1 MDRNDNSLV
10 QRTVVKTNYFR
21 FKCDIPILKYKV
33 STDPQIPSNQVGL
46 LYRILAKLRDTL
58 NNLMSPYQ
66 PFNFTIYSPA
76 QIDETVLVVDHEN
89 VRYSVKIEPSGILE
103 VNGNDKEAL
112 VFMGRFFKVLQSHLK
127 LKQIGRKYF
136 NDKAPEDFSR
146 WKLTIWPGYQTSL
159 NQYQSQILVNVD
171 TCFKILRET
180 TVYEFIETL
189 MSKHRGDQEKVKDE
203 LIGTTVMTK

>member
-1 MDRNDNSLV
+1 MDRSDNSIV
-10 QRTVVKTNYFR
+10 QRTVIKTNYFR

-58 NNLMSPYQ
+58 TNLMSPYQ
-66 PFNFTIYSPA
+66 PFNFTIYSPT
-76 QIDETVLVVDHEN
+76 QIDETILVVDHEN
-89 VRYSVKIEPSGILE
+89 VRYSVKIEPTGILE
-103 VNGNDKEAL
+103 VTGQDKEAL

-146 WKLTIWPGYQTSL
+146 WKLTVWPGYQTSL
-159 NQYQSQILVNVD
+159 NQYQSQILVNID

-189 MSKHRGDQEKVKDE
+189 MSKYRGDQEKVKDE
-203 LIGTTVMTK
+203 IVGTTVMTK